1 VAARSSRCPGRAVAR
16 AGCSSRR
23 RGRAVGLAGCNPR
36 CPGRAAALPGCNPL
50 RRARAVAGAARS
62 SRRRDRAVGEVGC
75 NPHPPGRAE
84 ALPGCNPR
92 RRGRAVA
99 RTARSSRRRAVAPAD
114 CSSRCPGRVVAP
126 AGCNPRR
133 RGHAAAP
140 AAARSPSRPVR
151 AVASPRGSRSSH
163 GLPGPFPPLAA
174 VVAPQGGVP
183 PPRCPRPPKHAATPQ
198 CAHRPSCRLA
208 GQCPIP
214 GESLQADPPIPRH
227 PKPAGAGTA
236 APRLLRDHRGARH
249 PNAPAHTLAPV
260 LPVLRLPRVAGADKT
275 APQPLHRPNRAGV
288 GKAAHRPPRALPGH
302 SHRLG
307 SARCP
312 SPYVALLD
320 VQRRHSAGPTTQIV
334 PGTRP
339 VPGRQGS
346 GRNYVPPH
354 PSHADRTSLPPRLP
368 PPLPSGPSAYPHSVA
383 QVTHRTALN
392 PDPKPKTPGIQQ

>member
-36 CPGRAAALPGCNPL
+36 CPGRAVALPGCNPL

-92 RRGRAVA
+92 RRA
-99 RTARSSRRRAVAPAD
+99 
-114 CSSRCPGRVVAP
+114 VAP

-302 SHRLG
+302 SHRPG

-312 SPYVALLD
+312 SPYVAPLD
-320 VQRRHSAGPTTQIV
+320 VQRRHPAGPTTQIV

-392 PDPKPKTPGIQQ
+392 P